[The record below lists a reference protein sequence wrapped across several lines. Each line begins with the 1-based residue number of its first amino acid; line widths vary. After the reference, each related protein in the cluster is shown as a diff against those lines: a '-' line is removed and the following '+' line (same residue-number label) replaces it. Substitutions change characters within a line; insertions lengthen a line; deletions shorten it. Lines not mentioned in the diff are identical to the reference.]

1 MFCHDLNESV
11 AYYNESVIIELCP
24 NHAKEELKML
34 EYLKTFKG
42 SIVINGVEYPNIE
55 AATVAFKNGA
65 DNLVIVLN
73 KRTAPSANRQS
84 TSTAPAAVPSYP
96 LSLEM
101 DAAAAAA
108 AEESELAAN
117 VASAKAE
124 IIYRVKVRQY
134 MTKPSSPEFDFQAKW
149 NNNVPMPMRIMTGK
163 IIQETKGM
171 YKMEMWGQIVEEQA
185 SICMKCGR
193 KLTHPVSKYFGIGPE
208 CGGHD
213 YNNPFE
219 SDEALLAAV
228 KKENERLMNIRWT
241 GWVIKSAIEE
251 MEVM

>member
-84 TSTAPAAVPSYP
+84 TSTAPAAN
-96 LSLEM
+96 
-101 DAAAAAA
+101 AAP
-108 AEESELAAN
+108 
-117 VASAKAE
+117 AKAE